1 MVTALSDVNNTDN
14 YGAGQI
20 QVLEGLEAVRKR
32 PGMYIGST
40 SERGLHHLVWEIVDN
55 SIDEALAGYANQI
68 EVVIEKDN
76 WIKVTDNGRGI
87 PVDIQEKMGRP
98 AVEVILTV
106 LHAGGKF
113 GGGGYKVSGGLHGVG
128 SSVVNALSQDLEVYV
143 HRNETIYHQAYKKG
157 VPQFDLKEVGTT
169 DKTGTVIRFK
179 ADGEIFTETTVYNYE
194 TLQQRIRELAFLNK
208 GIQITLRDERDEE
221 NVREDSYHYEGGIKS
236 YVELLNEKKEPIHD
250 EPIYIHQS
258 KDDIEVEIAIQYNSG
273 YATNLLTYANNI
285 HTYEGGTH
293 EDGFKRALTRVLNSY
308 GLSSKI
314 MKEEKDRLSGEDT
327 REGMTAII
335 SIKHGDPQF
344 EVKRRQN

>member
-1 MVTALSDVNNTDN
+1 MAQLIR
-14 YGAGQI
+14 Q
-20 QVLEGLEAVRKR
+20 
-32 PGMYIGST
+32 
-40 SERGLHHLVWEIVDN
+40 
-55 SIDEALAGYANQI
+55 
-68 EVVIEKDN
+68 
-76 WIKVTDNGRGI
+76 
-87 PVDIQEKMGRP
+87 
-98 AVEVILTV
+98 
-106 LHAGGKF
+106 
-113 GGGGYKVSGGLHGVG
+113 
-128 SSVVNALSQDLEVYV
+128 
-143 HRNETIYHQAYKKG
+143 
-157 VPQFDLKEVGTT
+157 
-169 DKTGTVIRFK
+169 GTVIRFK

-236 YVELLNEKKEPIHD
+236 YVELLNQIRTVSHH

-258 KDDIEVEIAIQYNSG
+258 KDDIEVEIAIQYNSA

-344 EVKRRQN
+344 EGQTKTKLGNSEVRQVVDKLFSYTLNDFYMKSTSRTYSG